1 MAPSV
6 SDIIRFLPETT
17 KLKTKMLNFESRTPV
32 SMLGNE
38 EVITVSVRTI
48 HSAHSYALYI
58 VLPLSLSVFCTT
70 VA

>member
-17 KLKTKMLNFESRTPV
+17 KLKTKMHMLNFESRTPV

-48 HSAHSYALYI
+48 QTVHIAMRYI
-58 VLPLSLSVFCTT
+58 SFYL
-70 VA
+70 

>member
-48 HSAHSYALYI
+48 QTVHIAMRYI
-58 VLPLSLSVFCTT
+58 SFYL
-70 VA
+70 